1 VDEQHTQ
8 PSDYAPA
15 QDPPQPAEE
24 NAAASYPAPP
34 DYLEPSIF
42 ESAQPE
48 QELEEFER
56 IPTLPPPNREA
67 LLKIPF
73 LSPPPPEPP
82 KPEPAMNEA
91 EPAAT
96 DSNVE
101 DVVRKVLEK
110 LQPHLQ
116 ELFSQGVKP
125 LVENLVHSELSKKG
139 K

>member
-1 VDEQHTQ
+1 LLVDEQHTQ

-15 QDPPQPAEE
+15 QDPPQPVEE

-34 DYLEPSIF
+34 DYLEPSAF

-48 QELEEFER
+48 PELEEFER

-67 LLKIPF
+67 LLQIPF

-82 KPEPAMNEA
+82 KPALNEA
-91 EPAAT
+91 EPSAA
-96 DSNVE
+96 DSHVE

-125 LVENLVHSELSKKG
+125 LVENLVHSELSKKD